1 MVTIRSVESPTDLE
15 QAANLGASTLRPNHY
30 QEAKQF
36 WRTVVP
42 ADPTYRQAN
51 QRVVE
56 VDGRIVGQA
65 LIMDRTMAVGVA
77 RLRVGGISGFA
88 LLPEYQHQGYAEAL
102 MQDCLS
108 YMNKQQYDLSIVNAP
123 TSFYVRYGY
132 ATVWP
137 HYSLQVKAQ
146 DVARLASPVNVR
158 PLAADDLPALM
169 SLYESASLTRVGSF
183 LRDETYWRW
192 RLSQQRRVRVVVAGE
207 GEVRGYTVGNT
218 PAEVTEAVA
227 ADREA
232 AVALLADC
240 GREVLAGGGSDCII
254 NAPLDDPFVRW
265 VLELCPV
272 TMCQTSRPDAGWMA
286 RFIDLPRA
294 FAKLTEELGVRLLRS
309 PYRDWRGRLRL
320 LTDMGTIILGC
331 RYSEVTLLGD
341 GSTAGLY
348 CRIPQ
353 ARLAQ
358 LLFGYR
364 SAFEVA
370 EDADTYIGRDAVPLL
385 AGLFPRTTA
394 ALAGLDWF

>member
-36 WRTVVP
+36 WRTAVP

-65 LIMDRTMAVGVA
+65 LIVDRTVAIGVA

-88 LLPEYQHQGYAEAL
+88 LLPEYQSQGHAEVL

-108 YMNKQQYDLSIVNAP
+108 YMNKQRYDLSVVNAP
-123 TSFYVRYGY
+123 TSFYLRYGY
-132 ATVWP
+132 ATAWP
-137 HYSLQVKAQ
+137 SYALKVKAE
-146 DVARLASPVNVR
+146 DVARLTSPLNIR

-192 RLSQQRRVRVVVAGE
+192 RLAQQRRVRVAVDGE
-207 GEVRGYTVGNT
+207 GAVRGYVTGNA
-218 PAEVTEAVA
+218 PAEVLEAIA

-232 AVALLADC
+232 AIALLTDL
-240 GREVLAGGGSDCII
+240 GREVLAGGGSDCTISV
-254 NAPLDDPFVRW
+254 PPDDLFARW
-265 VLELCPV
+265 TLELCPV
-272 TMCQTSRPDAGWMA
+272 DICQASRPDAGWMA
-286 RFIDLPRA
+286 RFIDLPRTL
-294 FAKLTEELGVRLLRS
+294 AKLTEELGVRLLRS

-320 LTDMGTIILGC
+320 LTDMGTVILGC
-331 RYSEVTLLGD
+331 RYSEVTLLSD
-341 GSTAGLY
+341 GSTTGLY

-370 EDADTYIGRDAVPLL
+370 DDTDAYIGRDAIPLL
-385 AGLFPRTTA
+385 AGLFPRATA